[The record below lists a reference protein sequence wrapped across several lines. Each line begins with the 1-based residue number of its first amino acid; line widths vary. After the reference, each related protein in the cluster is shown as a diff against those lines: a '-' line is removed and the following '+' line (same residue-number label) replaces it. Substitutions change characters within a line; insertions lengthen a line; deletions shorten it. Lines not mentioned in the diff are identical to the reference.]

1 VGQDEGRGEWE
12 ALSPMRR
19 AIAEH
24 MVRSVS
30 TAPHVTTCFEIDMTG
45 VARAREALQGA
56 FRAREGFELTYLPF
70 VAKAL
75 VEALGE
81 HPFVNASYEV
91 GEGGQAGVRRQAAIN
106 LGVAM
111 GLENGLVVPVIRGAD
126 GLSVVG
132 IARAVRALVER
143 ARSGKLTLEDV
154 RGGTFTL
161 NNTGAFGSVKSN
173 PIINQ
178 GQAGIITMEAIVR
191 RPVVVAGDSEETI
204 AIRSM
209 MYSCLTFDHRVLDGL
224 QAGRFMQSLKR
235 RLESIGPGTAI
246 DR

>member
-1 VGQDEGRGEWE
+1 
-12 ALSPMRR
+12 MRR

-24 MVRSVS
+24 MLRSVS

-45 VARAREALQGA
+45 VARAREALQAG
-56 FRAREGFELTYLPF
+56 FRTREGFELTYLPF
-70 VAKAL
+70 VARAV
-75 VEALGE
+75 VEALRE
-81 HPFVNASYEV
+81 HPILNASYEV
-91 GEGGQAGVRRQAAIN
+91 GEGGQAGIRRHGAIN

-111 GLENGLVVPVIRGAD
+111 GLENGLIVPVVRDAD

-132 IARAVRALVER
+132 IARAVRELVER
-143 ARSGKLTLEDV
+143 ARAGKLTLEDV

-191 RPVVVAGDSEETI
+191 RPVVVARDGEETI

-209 MYSCLTFDHRVLDGL
+209 MYSCLTFDHRALDGL

-235 RLESIGPGTAI
+235 RLEAIGPGTAI